1 MPRYGHIADVFL
13 TNIYNRL
20 AETLNRNIANWPSDY
35 PLPSTQVSDLKTVDV
50 DNFPSD
56 YPLPSAQ
63 ISSLQ
68 NVNVQPQGSI
78 QHFSVSSTSDVKTP
92 SSGKALQIL
101 AFFYYCDADITTELR
116 FKSSGNVIAGLPFKG
131 AVAMNLIGVKP
142 PQGAANEAV
151 EIYLSGSGNVK
162 GWICYKEV

>member
-20 AETLNRNIANWPSDY
+20 ADTLPRSI
-35 PLPSTQVSDLKTVDV
+35 T
-50 DNFPSD
+50 NFPSD

-63 ISSLQ
+63 VTDLKTVDIGNFPSDYPLPSAQVSSLQ

-78 QHFSVSSTSDVKTP
+78 QPFSASSTSDVKTP

-101 AFFYYCDADITTELR
+101 GFFYYCDADITTELR
-116 FKSSGNVIAGLPFKG
+116 FKNSGNVIAGLPFKG
-131 AVAMNLIGVKP
+131 AVAMNLVGVKP
-142 PQGAANEAV
+142 LQGAADEAV

>member
-35 PLPSTQVSDLKTVDV
+35 PLPSAQV
-50 DNFPSD
+50 
-56 YPLPSAQ
+56 
-63 ISSLQ
+63 SSLQ

-78 QHFSVSSTSDVKTP
+78 QHFSASSTSDVKTP

-131 AVAMNLIGVKP
+131 AVAMNLVGVKP
-142 PQGAANEAV
+142 PQGSTNEAV

>member
-35 PLPSTQVSDLKTVDV
+35 PLPSAQVTDLKTVDV

-63 ISSLQ
+63 VSSLQ

-78 QHFSVSSTSDVKTP
+78 QPFSASSTSDVKTP

-116 FKSSGNVIAGLPFKG
+116 FKNSGNVIAGLPFKG
-131 AVAMNLIGVKP
+131 AVGMNLVGVKP
-142 PQGAANEAV
+142 PQGATDEAV

>member
-35 PLPSTQVSDLKTVDV
+35 PLPSAQV
-50 DNFPSD
+50 
-56 YPLPSAQ
+56 
-63 ISSLQ
+63 SSLQ

-78 QHFSVSSTSDVKTP
+78 QPFSTSSTSDVKTP

-116 FKSSGNVIAGLPFKG
+116 FKSSGNLIGGLPFKG
-131 AVAMNLIGVKP
+131 AVAMNLVGCKP
-142 PQGAANEAV
+142 PEGNVNEAV
-151 EIYLSGSGNVK
+151 EIYLSGAGNVK